1 VEGLKP
7 VTFEE
12 GIEMAKLIG
21 AFSYV
26 ECTSIEM
33 IVIHVFR
40 EAVLWH
46 MHSLRYPNNNPN
58 DHDSKCILQ

>member
-1 VEGLKP
+1 
-7 VTFEE
+7 
-12 GIEMAKLIG
+12 MAKLIG

-58 DHDSKCILQ
+58 DHDSKCILQLT